1 MSTLF
6 VDTINEKTS
15 GNGVAIPGHV
25 VQVQYKNLANATFT
39 TTSTSLVA
47 VTDWYVDITPK
58 YSDSLLI
65 WSATITSNVNDT
77 DGYVRCAIY
86 DENLATPAKWSS
98 NSYIAGNHYNFG
110 QGNTDRWPQWPI
122 MTINTAGTTNAMR
135 LGLRASVSSG
145 GTFSLSWSGSD
156 NRTISVMEIAQ

>member
-15 GNGVAIPGHV
+15 GNGVQIPGHV
-25 VQVQYKNLANATFT
+25 VQVQYKNLTNTTFT
-39 TTSTSLVA
+39 TNSNSNTAITN
-47 VTDWYVDITPK
+47 WYVDITPK

-65 WSATITSNVNDT
+65 WSATLTSNVNDA
-77 DGYVRCAIY
+77 DGYGRFSIY
-86 DENLATPAKWSS
+86 DELPATPVKWSS

-110 QGNTDRWPQWPI
+110 QGSTDRWPQWPI
-122 MTINTAGTTNAMR
+122 MTINTAGQTTAMR
-135 LGLRASVSSG
+135 LGLRVAVSAG
-145 GTFSLSWSGSD
+145 GTFSMSWSGSD